1 MSTTTTALLVG
12 LTLGIVAVFGGFG
25 GFLLVVFFGAVGLGV
40 GRVLEGELDLS
51 ALTGRF
57 SDRT

>member
-40 GRVLEGELDLS
+40 GRFLEGELDLG